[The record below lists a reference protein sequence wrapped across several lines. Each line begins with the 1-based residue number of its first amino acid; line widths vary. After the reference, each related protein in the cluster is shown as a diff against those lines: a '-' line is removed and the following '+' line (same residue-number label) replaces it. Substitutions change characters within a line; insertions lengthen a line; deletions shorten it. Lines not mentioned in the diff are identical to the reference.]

1 MEITIARSRCK
12 DSLVWAFEQ
21 LQGQVN
27 QSQIEKIT
35 ELIAQTM
42 TGPWRYFHTTEHIF
56 EVGGLRDENLDKTDG
71 SVDVIEILAAL
82 FHDLVYVQA
91 DQGVNCNI
99 SRYTAPFVLDDR
111 GTLVIEKASELPH
124 DLMFEIVTAVFGLA
138 PSQALSPFN
147 GQNEFLSALIAAQ
160 ALGPLLS
167 PSDIAQIVACIEAT
181 IPFRPLSPS
190 GLTPSERLYQHLL
203 KANHQFNFGWDKNQT
218 IAAVKR
224 AVRLANRDVENFA
237 FPNSA
242 DFLDNTWNLMPET
255 NHELLNSD
263 SYTVQG
269 YRKSLQKMETFMN
282 FLKPELVFQRFMGE
296 PDEQTYSQLI
306 DKTRKN
312 LEVARLYLGIK
323 LITIGILEAIS
334 YSLGRNVPL
343 STVMGELPRPGTN
356 TPTLDQFLPNIPI
369 TQPPETALEA
379 EVLALLVQGRNQESD
394 YDLKNSPVATFII
407 KSIGFASVEPL
418 LKQAKAFFSG
428 AIQPTEFLGEFK
440 PEVVDTIL
448 NAVVQVFEKRI
459 AVLNRLR
466 QESPLSKV

>member
-1 MEITIARSRCK
+1 MELTIARTRCK
-12 DSLVWAFEQ
+12 DSLVWAIEQ
-21 LQGQVN
+21 LEGRDN

-56 EVGGLRDENLDKTDG
+56 EVGGLREEHIYETEG
-71 SVDVIEILAAL
+71 SVDGIEILAAL
-82 FHDLVYVQA
+82 FHDLVYVQV
-91 DQGVNCNI
+91 DHGVNFNI
-99 SRYTAPFVLDDR
+99 SRYTAPFVLEDR
-111 GTLVIEKASELPH
+111 GKLVLAKASELPN

-138 PSQALSPFN
+138 PGEALSPFN
-147 GQNEFLSALIAAQ
+147 GQNEFLSALIAAK
-160 ALGPLLS
+160 ALEPLLS
-167 PSDIAQIVACIEAT
+167 PSNIAQIAACIEAT
-181 IPFRPLSPS
+181 VPFRPLSPS
-190 GLTPSERLYQHLL
+190 GLTPSERLYQRLIRV
-203 KANHQFNFGWDKNQT
+203 NHQFNFGWDETQT
-218 IAAVKR
+218 ISAVKR

-242 DFLDNTWNLMPET
+242 HFLDNTWNLMPET

-269 YRKSLQKMETFMN
+269 YRRSLQKMEEFMN

-296 PDEQTYSQLI
+296 PDELTYSQLI

-312 LEVARLYLGIK
+312 LEVARLYLAIK

-334 YSLGRNVPL
+334 YRLGRNVPL

-356 TPTLDQFLPNIPI
+356 TPTLDQFLPDIPI
-369 TQPPETALEA
+369 AQRPATDLEA

-394 YDLKNSPVATFII
+394 YDLKNSPVATYII
-407 KSIGFASVEPL
+407 KSVGFASVEHL
-418 LKQAKAFFSG
+418 RKQAKAFFSG
-428 AIQPTEFLGEFK
+428 AISATEFLGEFN
-440 PEVVDTIL
+440 PEVLDTIL

-466 QESPLSKV
+466 QDSSLSKV

>member
-1 MEITIARSRCK
+1 MEITIARTRCQ
-12 DSLVWAFEQ
+12 DSLVWAIEQ
-21 LQGQVN
+21 LQGKVN
-27 QSQIEKIT
+27 PVQIEKIT

-42 TGPWRYFHTTEHIF
+42 TGRWRSFHTTEHIF
-56 EVGGLRDENLDKTDG
+56 EVGGLRDEDIYESNG
-71 SVDVIEILAAL
+71 SVDAIEILSAL

-91 DQGVNCNI
+91 DHGVNFNI
-99 SRYTAPFVLDDR
+99 SRYTAPFVLEDR
-111 GTLVIEKASELPH
+111 GKLVIAKETELPH
-124 DLMFEIVTAVFGLA
+124 DLMFEIVTAVFGFT
-138 PSQALSPFN
+138 PNQALDSLN
-147 GQNEFLSALIAAQ
+147 GQNEFLSALIAAK
-160 ALGPLLS
+160 ALEPVLS
-167 PSDIAQIVACIEAT
+167 PSNIAQIVACIEAT
-181 IPFRPLSPS
+181 IPFRPLSRA
-190 GLTPSERLYQHLL
+190 GLSPSERLYQHLL
-203 KANHQFNFGWDKNQT
+203 KANHQFKFGWDENQT

-237 FPNSA
+237 FPDSG

-269 YRKSLQKMETFMN
+269 YRRSLQKMEAFMN

-296 PDEQTYSQLI
+296 PDELTYSQLI

-323 LITIGILEAIS
+323 LITIAILEAIS

-343 STVMGELPRPGTN
+343 STMMGELPRPGTN
-356 TPTLDQFLPNIPI
+356 TPTLDQFLPDV
-369 TQPPETALEA
+369 TLAQPPETALEA

-418 LKQAKAFFSG
+418 LKQAKAFFSKEIS
-428 AIQPTEFLGEFK
+428 ATKFLGEFN
-440 PEVVDTIL
+440 PAVLDTIL
-448 NAVVQVFEKRI
+448 NAVVQVFEQRI
-459 AVLNRLR
+459 TALNRLR